1 MLTFSVNPPALK
13 FIKNGSRYIGNTGVG
28 QKLSKTILS
37 LIIRNKITF
46 IIEIQF
52 CMESTGTE
60 SITLWSGMNNA
71 YRCRQSQKH
80 SWDIPNKK
88 RISSVSLVAFIC
100 CLALQFLFSMALGIE
115 LIQRP
120 KKFSL
125 EKKGMWDKGKASVPG
140 PATSYL
146 NTDYLTSLWSPPA
159 ATAGSWTYLLVSN
172 LEIHSWKVIC
182 KALNKHGLIKF
193 SYSFKW
199 QSFVIL
205 IHSKYTTFLHPI
217 TLVAY

>member
-37 LIIRNKITF
+37 LIIRNKITS
-46 IIEIQF
+46 IVEIQF

-88 RISSVSLVAFIC
+88 RISSVSSVAFIC
-100 CLALQFLFSMALGIE
+100 CLALQFLFSMALGKE

-125 EKKGMWDKGKASVPG
+125 EKKACETKKKGQFLAQPPVIWTLI
-140 PATSYL
+140 TSPL
-146 NTDYLTSLWSPPA
+146 SDLPQLQLQA
-159 ATAGSWTYLLVSN
+159 AEHTCL
-172 LEIHSWKVIC
+172 
-182 KALNKHGLIKF
+182 
-193 SYSFKW
+193 
-199 QSFVIL
+199 
-205 IHSKYTTFLHPI
+205 
-217 TLVAY
+217 